1 MSKKNIEPRRD
12 CFAYSDY
19 GKCKILDVESCS
31 RCNFYKHKSEINLLK
46 IEQDIIK
53 YSYRKNNEDY

>member
-1 MSKKNIEPRRD
+1 MSNKEERKD

-19 GKCKILDVESCS
+19 GRCKILDVNDCS
-31 RCNFYKHKSEINLLK
+31 NCSFYKHKSEVNLLK

-53 YSYRKNNEDY
+53 YSYSKD